1 MAGPDND
8 LDRPR
13 SVPTVFLSAMASAAS
28 TDPASPLE
36 HRRQIEPTVAG
47 PFAGDMIRKLRKPHV
62 DAMITAACA
71 SSADRPET
79 RQWTQCSPT
88 CAPTSRPWA
97 AVVDEYARPA
107 GIVTRWWSR
116 SSVAY
121 TNRAAPS
128 GAETTGHRAHDPR
141 QANGD
146 HPPSPRAVH
155 RSVTTVTSRTT
166 IRSMDARQAEASH
179 GPS

>member
-1 MAGPDND
+1 MSPDLRLAWRLMAGPDND

-47 PFAGDMIRKLRKPHV
+47 PFAGDMIRNLRKPRV

-71 SSADRPET
+71 TIADSPET

-88 CAPTSRPWA
+88 CAPDLSSIGGSRGRVRPGPPESSRA
-97 AVVDEYARPA
+97 GGPEARSLTQI
-107 GIVTRWWSR
+107 GRHR
-116 SSVAY
+116 
-121 TNRAAPS
+121 RARRLRATVRTIRDRLM
-128 GAETTGHRAHDPR
+128 ETIHRRREQSTG
-141 QANGD
+141 
-146 HPPSPRAVH
+146 PSP
-155 RSVTTVTSRTT
+155 
-166 IRSMDARQAEASH
+166 
-179 GPS
+179 P